1 MEDRQLHLLQ
11 VQYNGITLNNQDIDL
26 MLIAGSNNIHEL
38 KLALSKITNIK
49 YPIEEI
55 NPTEEEFI
63 ALRQRV
69 YDLYLDTLTSRSDY
83 IKNKGIELKRKVEY
97 LKESGILTDEEI
109 EIINQIL
116 ANSQSKEEIIRRL
129 NEELPN
135 RVHDIY
141 STLRDFSP
149 IEKTGVKSTTLE
161 ATRNLLEEIRKN
173 NNSVTIDEEAKYG
186 KIALQD
192 GTFDFRH
199 LKKSLDFAK
208 SYGKKAR
215 LNTLLFYMDCPEEL
229 YELEK
234 TEENKKLVKQKLMS
248 YVDETTRFIRDNG
261 YERTIRS
268 IDVFNELLNR
278 FVLAGDNPYMYR
290 GDIEQAKTR
299 MPNGQLEVDDNIK
312 SGWLKHLDIPD
323 LCEVIAIARKNLPNT
338 DFMYNDD
345 NLIDP
350 NKIESTMEL
359 LRQIRDQEER
369 LGVKLIDSIGTQMH
383 IDNGMTK
390 DQMKEMIVSLSKYG
404 LPIEITEFDMVMTN
418 GIEGLTEKQIETLR
432 QQKINEIYECVQ
444 ELRKEHNIRG
454 FTIWS
459 KTDRQNFRVN
469 LANEIRIPK
478 GLEPIDSMHGGYFTE
493 EMKPKGKTLTKNNYQ
508 SFNYHT
514 HTHRC
519 GHAGADEDREYVEYA
534 RKNGITQLG
543 FTDHVPLT
551 DLEFQ
556 DVEQQMHITEVD
568 GYLKSISD
576 LQVEYPDMT
585 ILKGFEVEYNP
596 MKEQFLG
603 ELREKVDYMILGQHF
618 VPNGIGQIS
627 KDSPEYPIEYAK
639 MVCQAMD
646 SGLFDIVAHPDIFM
660 KFRDEVKTEE
670 GKKLFLE
677 NAKEASRL
685 ICRKAKEMG
694 IPLEL
699 NFGGI
704 LVGRKLSDGEYA
716 YPHSLFW
723 EIAAEE
729 KVPTLYGVD
738 AHSAKQF
745 DLMGNCKEKADII
758 INPNKL
764 TLVNKDY
771 NPVEARKNNPLLT
784 AAYRE
789 SQSKA
794 LSYETNLVSYIT
806 NDVMSRIPE
815 EGFEPDIFSGM
826 TSYMFGAV
834 LKDSRAKA
842 DAKKKLLIEKGQE
855 AFKIGDSIS
864 QERITT
870 SFTGVERTYSNQ
882 EQALER
888 AKATIRT
895 ATELGCT
902 TKAEYRKVIR
912 NLTEQKSKSAQK
924 TNSEVKETTKKEPQK
939 GPVLVKKKPSTPNNG
954 YISTLTLLFIITSLF
969 AIGCILL
976 NLK

>member
-1 MEDRQLHLLQ
+1 MEDKQLHLLQ

-49 YPIEEI
+49 YPIEEM
-55 NPTEEEFI
+55 NLSEEEFI
-63 ALRQRV
+63 SLRQRV
-69 YDLYLDTLTSRSDY
+69 YDLYLDTLTSRPDY

-109 EIINQIL
+109 AIINQIL
-116 ANSQSKEEIIRRL
+116 TNSQSKEEIIRRL

-173 NNSVTIDEEAKYG
+173 YNSVTIDEEAKYG

-192 GTFDFRH
+192 ETFDFRH
-199 LKKSLDFAK
+199 LQKSLDFAK
-208 SYGKKAR
+208 MYRKKVR
-215 LNTLLFYMDCPEEL
+215 LNTLLFYMDCPEDL

-234 TEENKKLVKQKLMS
+234 TEENKQLVKQRLTS
-248 YVDETTRFIRDNG
+248 YVDETTKFIRDNG
-261 YERTIRS
+261 YTSIVRS

-278 FVLAGDNPYMYR
+278 FALAGDTPYMYR
-290 GDIEQAKTR
+290 GDIEQVKTKTL
-299 MPNGQLEVDDNIK
+299 NGQLEVDDNIK
-312 SGWLKHLDIPD
+312 SGWLKHLDIAD
-323 LCEVIAIARKNLPNT
+323 LCDVIAVARKNLPNT

-345 NLIDP
+345 NIIDP
-350 NKIESTMEL
+350 SKIEPTLEL
-359 LRQIRDQEER
+359 LHQIRAQEER

-390 DQMKEMIVSLSKYG
+390 EQMRNMIISLSKFG

-418 GIEGLTEKQIETLR
+418 GIKGLTEEQIETLR

-493 EMKPKGKTLTKNNYQ
+493 EMKPKGKTLTKNNFQ

-519 GHAGADEDREYVEYA
+519 GHAGTDEDREYVEYA
-534 RKNGITQLG
+534 RKNGISQLG
-543 FTDHVPLT
+543 FTDHVPVT

-556 DVEQQMHITEVD
+556 DDEQQMDITEVD
-568 GYLKSISD
+568 SYLESIED
-576 LQVEYPDMT
+576 LQARYPDMT
-585 ILKGFEVEYNP
+585 ILKGFEAEYNP

-603 ELREKVDYMILGQHF
+603 ELREKVDYMILGQHY
-618 VPNGIGQIS
+618 VPVGIGQVS
-627 KDSPEYPIEYAK
+627 KDSPNYPIEYAK
-639 MVCQAMD
+639 VVCQAMD

-704 LVGRKLSDGEYA
+704 LVGRKLKDGEYA

-729 KVPTLYGVD
+729 RVPTLYGVD

-745 DLMGNCKEKADII
+745 DLMGNCKEKTDVI
-758 INPNKL
+758 INPNRL
-764 TLVNKDY
+764 NLVSKNY
-771 NPVEARKNNPLLT
+771 NPVEARKNNPKLA
-784 AAYRE
+784 AAYE
-789 SQSKA
+789 ETQSKS
-794 LSYETNLVSYIT
+794 LSYETNLISYIT
-806 NDVMSRIPE
+806 DDVMRRIPE
-815 EGFEPDIFSGM
+815 EGFESGVFTGM
-826 TSYMFGAV
+826 TSYMFNAV
-834 LKDSRAKA
+834 LNDLHTKA
-842 DAKKKLLIEKGQE
+842 DAKKKLLIEKGQAAVQRE
-855 AFKIGDSIS
+855 DTFR
-864 QERITT
+864 QERVST
-870 SFTGVERTYSNQ
+870 SFVGVERTYNNQ
-882 EQALER
+882 KQALER
-888 AKATIRT
+888 AKRTIAE
-895 ATELGCT
+895 ATEIGCS
-902 TKAEYRKVIR
+902 TKTEYKKAIR
-912 NLTEQKSKSAQK
+912 NLTEQKSKTVQN
-924 TNSEVKETTKKEPQK
+924 TNSEVKETTKKGPQK
-939 GPVLVKKKPSTPNNG
+939 GSVLVKKMPTSQNNG
-954 YISTLTLLFIITSLF
+954 YISTLNLLFIITSLF
-969 AIGCILL
+969 AIACILL